1 MSKIEEVRSAMVSAD
16 EGRGQ
21 GDEGVLITAFI
32 CAEE

>member
-1 MSKIEEVRSAMVSAD
+1 MSKIEEVRSAMVSAMKA
-16 EGRGQ
+16 